1 MFHRKRLFIEAAAAL
16 AAILLAAAVPSAHA
30 LQAPGPGPLPGGT
43 GAPALSPEQ
52 LRMLRELPEQ
62 QRQELLRS
70 LGVEDP
76 GGEQAELVFPETVR
90 RQEPAF
96 PRPEDRVPRLEAHS
110 TIIVR
115 LELPETDGQPP
126 AATSAVARELEARI
140 RRNPQ
145 LAAVR
150 GAATYELDRGGVLHF
165 PGIASIRLAGLTEGE
180 AARRIEAEPS
190 LRPYEARVT
199 LLPLTPHG
207 ADALEHFGYELFQG
221 APVTFAPATDVPVP
235 PDYMIGPGDQVRVQ
249 LFGRQ
254 NVTHRLVVNRDGS
267 LNFPQVG
274 PIMVTGMGFQE
285 MRELLQ
291 QRVEEQLIG
300 VAASVTMGEL
310 RSIRI
315 FVLGDVT
322 RPGSFTVS
330 GLASMT
336 NALFASG
343 GVTPVGS
350 LRDVQLKRNG
360 ETVQRLDLYDLL
372 LRGDSRGD
380 ARLMPDDVLFVPP
393 RGPVVAVAGEVQ
405 RPAIYELSRERTLAE
420 VIHLAGGL
428 APTAYEG
435 AVRLERVDP
444 GGGRS
449 VRTVDLG
456 AAGRETVVQSGDI
469 VSVDPILDLLTE
481 HVTLAG
487 HVHRPGA
494 YEWKPGMR
502 LSDLV
507 GSVNELKADADRHYL
522 LVQRQPDLSGLV
534 RVFSVDLAAALANRG
549 GEADP
554 PLHNLDRVTVFD
566 LGSGRVAV
574 MDPLLEKLRLQAVF
588 GRPAQEVTVGGAVR
602 AAGTYPLEDRMRVSD
617 LIRAGASLSDSAF
630 GLTAELTRYD
640 VSGGIQRV
648 VALEQIDL
656 AAVLAGEQDADLVL
670 QPFDFL
676 NIKQVSEWHRRGTV
690 ELRGEVRFPGD
701 YPIERG
707 ERLSSVIE
715 RAGGLTRH
723 AFVEG
728 SVFLRDD
735 LRTREREQIDRLVNR
750 LEADLASLAIQAS
763 RAASQG
769 AGAEQSFTVG
779 QTLLAQLRDAEP
791 VGRLVIDLPAALSGN
806 DVHDVVLRD
815 GDQLIVPERTQE
827 VMVLGEVQYPTSH
840 VFVPGLSREDY
851 LNSSGGLTADA
862 DARRI
867 YVVRAD
873 GAVLAGDAR
882 RRWFRQSAGREIRP
896 GDTIVAPMDVDRMPA
911 LAMWQ
916 SATSILFNLA
926 VAVAAIGGI

>member
-1 MFHRKRLFIEAAAAL
+1 MQMFHRKRLFIEAIAAL
-16 AAILLAAAVPSAHA
+16 LLAGGLVPAHA
-30 LQAPGPGPLPGGT
+30 FQSPAPGSLTG
-43 GAPALSPEQ
+43 GAPAATPEQ
-52 LRMLRELPEQ
+52 LRMLRDLPEQ

-70 LGVEDP
+70 LGIEDP
-76 GGEQAELVFPETVR
+76 AGEQTELVFPETIR
-90 RQEPAF
+90 PPEPAF
-96 PRPEDRVPRLEAHS
+96 LQPEDRVPRLEPHS
-110 TIIVR
+110 TVIVR
-115 LELPETDGQPP
+115 LELPKSDGQPA
-126 AATSAVARELEARI
+126 AATSAVARELEERA

-145 LAAVR
+145 LATVR
-150 GAATYELDRGGVLHF
+150 GAATYELDRAGVLHF
-165 PGIASIRLAGLTEGE
+165 PGIASIRLAGLTEIE

-190 LRPYEARVT
+190 LRPYEAKVT

-207 ADALEHFGYELFQG
+207 ADALEHFGYELFRG

-254 NVTHRLVVNRDGS
+254 NITHRLVVNRDGS

-274 PIMVTGMGFQE
+274 PINVTGMGFQE

-330 GLASMT
+330 GLSSMT

-350 LRDVQLKRNG
+350 LRNVQLKRNG
-360 ETVQRLDLYDLL
+360 ELIQRLDLYDLL
-372 LRGDSRGD
+372 LRGDSRAD
-380 ARLMPDDVLFVPP
+380 ARLLPNDVLFVPP
-393 RGPVVAVAGEVQ
+393 RGPTVAVAGEVQ
-405 RPAIYELSRERTLAE
+405 RPAIYELSHERTLAE

-428 APTAYEG
+428 APTAFGG

-444 GGGRS
+444 AGGRS
-449 VRTVDLG
+449 VRTVNLG
-456 AAGRETVVQSGDI
+456 ADAGREAIVQSGDI
-469 VSVDPILDLLTE
+469 VSVAPVLDMLTE

-507 GSVNELKADADRHYL
+507 GSVNEIKADADRHYV

-534 RVFSVDLAAALANRG
+534 EVFSTDLAAALSNRG
-549 GEADP
+549 GEADIG
-554 PLHNLDRVTVFD
+554 LQNLDRVTVFD

-574 MDPLLEKLRLQAVF
+574 MDPLLEQLRRQAVF
-588 GRPAQEVTVGGAVR
+588 GRPAREVSIGGAVR
-602 AAGTYPLEDRMRVSD
+602 AAGTYPLEEGMRVSD
-617 LIRAGASLSDSAF
+617 LVRAGASLSDSAF

-640 VSGGIQRV
+640 VTGGTQRV
-648 VALEQIDL
+648 VALKQIDL
-656 AAVLAGEQDADLVL
+656 AAVLAGDREADLAL

-676 NIKQVSEWHRRGTV
+676 NIKQVSEWNRRGTV

-723 AFVEG
+723 AFLAG
-728 SVFLRDD
+728 SVFVRED
-735 LRTREREQIDRLVNR
+735 LRKREREQIERLVNR
-750 LEADLASLAIQAS
+750 LETDLASLAIQAS

-769 AGAEQSFTVG
+769 AGAEQSFAVG
-779 QTLLAQLRDAEP
+779 QTLLAQLRNAEP
-791 VGRLVIDLPAALSGN
+791 VGRLVIDLPAVLRG
-806 DVHDVVLRD
+806 DEVHDVVLKD
-815 GDQLIVPERTQE
+815 GDRLIVPERTQE

-840 VFVPGLSREDY
+840 VYVPGLRREDY

-873 GAVLAGDAR
+873 GAVLARDATR
-882 RRWFRQSAGREIRP
+882 QWFRQSATHEIRP